1 MCIKLNF
8 VSIQFAFSFFFKK
21 KKNSFFGYRVHSLHF
36 SDLLFNLLLIHLFA
50 LIFLIG
56 KCILLIVPV
65 P

>member
-1 MCIKLNF
+1 MCIKLKF
-8 VSIQFAFSFFFKK
+8 VSIQFAFSFKK
-21 KKNSFFGYRVHSLHF
+21 KTKRFFGYHVHSLHF